1 MCSSEGEKNPL
12 FGKQG
17 LKIKN
22 GEEKREETS
31 RARVA
36 ISPLADSDYHTKA
49 PGKKQPETKISTAP
63 CKFTAPH
70 PSRH

>member
-22 GEEKREETS
+22 GEEKREET
-31 RARVA
+31 
-36 ISPLADSDYHTKA
+36 
-49 PGKKQPETKISTAP
+49 
-63 CKFTAPH
+63 
-70 PSRH
+70 